1 MSAGDIDAQIAQLR
15 KCEPISESQV
25 KELCLKAREILVEEA
40 NVQYVDSPVTIC
52 GDIHG
57 QFWDLMELFEIA
69 GQCPSTNYLFMG
81 DFVDR
86 GFYSVET
93 FLLLLSLKVRYP
105 DRITLIRG
113 NHESR
118 QITQVYGFYDE
129 CLRKYGNVNVWRYC
143 CEVFDYLSLAAI
155 VDGRTFC
162 VHGGLSPMIQTIDE
176 IRSIDRKQEVP
187 HDGAMCD
194 LLWSDPDDIDSWN
207 ISPRGAGFLFGS
219 EVVRQFVHAND
230 LDLIARAHQL
240 VLEGY
245 KIMFD
250 NSIVTVW
257 SAPNYCYRC
266 GNVASVLN
274 LEESGEQVYK
284 TFEAAPQLDF
294 HGLNLSPLVFS
305 RQSTMATLIPPPR
318 RKKAK
323 TAHEEESK
331 QDSAIDAPSVVVQFT
346 SADDGS
352 NLGPAVNLPADTP
365 REALEVLVNQLKGSS
380 DDPVPFSFH
389 LDVEH
394 INENVKPEEKALKAS
409 RLPIST
415 NILADALSQK
425 SITTY
430 GLSTEDTF
438 KIICHSSPILCAA
451 FSPTGNMLATGGGDC
466 TARLWDLNTETP
478 KHTLVGHPSFVLCVE
493 WEPRE
498 RMLASGSKDGSLRL
512 WDPRTG
518 SAIGGALTGHTKWVT
533 SIAWEPAHLNAKNP
547 RFATSSKDSTV
558 KVWSSDTRRLEYTLG
573 GHTASVN
580 VVKWSGEGVLYTASQ
595 DRSIKVWS
603 SDGKLIRS
611 LNEHAHWVNT
621 LALSTDFVL
630 RTGPFDWRGSKPSS
644 DEETL
649 KMAKERYDGLVKRAS
664 ELVISGS
671 DDHTLYLWSPLTS
684 KKSIARLTGHQ
695 KQVNHVVFS
704 PDSRLIASASFDNG
718 IKLWDGRTGK
728 FVASL
733 RGHVAPVYRIAW
745 SADSRM
751 LISAS
756 KDSTLKIWDLKTN
769 KIRVDLPG
777 HTDEVYCVDFV
788 ADKVVSG
795 GRDCTVKMQQ
805 EQEWVPGVAF
815 ATQHKDSPTS
825 PQTSNSRNQ
834 TPSTENVASRVRS
847 KLNDGLGLDDFIRG
861 PEHLDDAIQSAK
873 EDKEDKE
880 RVQLGK
886 TGEPRLPDWLRSAP
900 GATVPTSKSY
910 KKIKNDLR
918 GLGLHTVCEEARCPN
933 IGECWGGSTS
943 DNAEERAHAT
953 ATIMLMGDTC
963 TRACRFCSVKTSKA
977 PPPLDPHEPE
987 NTAEAISRWG
997 IGYVVLTSVDRD
1009 DLVDGG
1015 SKHFASTIMKIKQ
1028 KSPNMLVEA
1037 LTGDFHGS
1045 LDSVKTLAMSGLDVY
1060 AHNVETVPEC
1070 TPFVR
1075 DRRASFEQSLKVLQV
1090 AKEERGGLNNP
1101 KVEGMQGLVTK
1112 TSIMLGVGETDEMV
1126 VNALRRLRDADVD
1139 VVTFGQY
1146 MRPTKRH
1153 MKVDRYVH
1161 PDEFE
1166 QWKRVAEE
1174 MGFLYVA
1181 SGPLV
1186 RSSYKAG
1193 EFFIENVL
1201 RGSKK
1206 ANVKKAVAELSS
1218 AESPLKSKE
1227 NDKGELVDLY
1237 VPRKCHATGRL
1248 ITPKDHTSTQ
1258 ISIAQVDANGK
1269 MTDGREFIA
1278 LSGDVR
1284 AMGEADDSINR
1295 LATERGLLRNVF
1307 SYAK

>member
-1 MSAGDIDAQIAQLR
+1 
-15 KCEPISESQV
+15 
-25 KELCLKAREILVEEA
+25 
-40 NVQYVDSPVTIC
+40 
-52 GDIHG
+52 
-57 QFWDLMELFEIA
+57 
-69 GQCPSTNYLFMG
+69 
-81 DFVDR
+81 
-86 GFYSVET
+86 
-93 FLLLLSLKVRYP
+93 
-105 DRITLIRG
+105 
-113 NHESR
+113 
-118 QITQVYGFYDE
+118 
-129 CLRKYGNVNVWRYC
+129 
-143 CEVFDYLSLAAI
+143 
-155 VDGRTFC
+155 
-162 VHGGLSPMIQTIDE
+162 
-176 IRSIDRKQEVP
+176 
-187 HDGAMCD
+187 
-194 LLWSDPDDIDSWN
+194 
-207 ISPRGAGFLFGS
+207 
-219 EVVRQFVHAND
+219 
-230 LDLIARAHQL
+230 
-240 VLEGY
+240 
-245 KIMFD
+245 
-250 NSIVTVW
+250 
-257 SAPNYCYRC
+257 
-266 GNVASVLN
+266 
-274 LEESGEQVYK
+274 
-284 TFEAAPQLDF
+284 
-294 HGLNLSPLVFS
+294 
-305 RQSTMATLIPPPR
+305 MATLIPPPR

-323 TAHEEESK
+323 TSHE
-331 QDSAIDAPSVVVQFT
+331 DSSNTENSIEAPSVVVQFT

-389 LDVEH
+389 LDLGDV
-394 INENVKPEEKALKAS
+394 NQNVNPEEQKLQAS
-409 RLPIST
+409 RLPISN
-415 NILADALSQK
+415 NILTDALSQK
-425 SITTY
+425 NITTF

-438 KIICHSSPILCAA
+438 KIICEPQAVFRVRPATRCSSTLSGHSSPILCAS
-451 FSPTGNMLATGGGDC
+451 FSPTGRMLATGGGDC
-466 TARLWDLNTETP
+466 TARLWDLDTELP

-512 WDPRTG
+512 WDPKTG
-518 SAIGGALTGHTKWVT
+518 SAIGGALKGHTKWIT
-533 SIAWEPAHLNAKNP
+533 SIAWEPTHLNAKNP
-547 RFATSSKDSTV
+547 RFATSSKDATV

-573 GHTASVN
+573 GHTGSVN
-580 VVKWSGEGVLYTASQ
+580 IVKWSGENVLYTASQ

-630 RTGPFDWRGSKPSS
+630 RTGPFDWRGSKPNS
-644 DEETL
+644 DEEAMA
-649 KMAKERYDGLVKRAS
+649 MAKERYDSLVKRAP

-671 DDHTLYLWSPLTS
+671 DDHTLYLWSPLAQ

-704 PDSRLIASASFDNG
+704 PDSRYIASASFDNG

-728 FVASL
+728 FIASL

-795 GRDCTVKMQQ
+795 GRDCTVKILIERQAIAICNK
-805 EQEWVPGVAF
+805 PLTRSL
-815 ATQHKDSPTS
+815 ATQHKQLPPRSDKD
-825 PQTSNSRNQ
+825 
-834 TPSTENVASRVRS
+834 TESVANRVRR
-847 KLNDGLGLDDFIRG
+847 KLNDGLGLDDFLKG
-861 PEHLDDAIQSAK
+861 PEHLTEAIESVKNEK
-873 EDKEDKE
+873 EE

-886 TGEPRLPDWLRSAP
+886 TGEPRLPEWLRSSP
-900 GATVPTSKSY
+900 GEAVPTSNSY
-910 KKIKNDLR
+910 KKIKKDLR

-933 IGECWGGSTS
+933 IGDCWGGSTS
-943 DNAEERAHAT
+943 DDPNERAHAT

-963 TRACRFCSVKTSKA
+963 TRACRFCSVKTSRA

-1015 SKHFASTIMKIKQ
+1015 SHHFASTIRKIKQ

-1037 LTGDFHGS
+1037 LTGDFHGNM
-1045 LDSVKTLAMSGLDVY
+1045 DSARTLAMSGLDVY

-1075 DRRASFEQSLKVLQV
+1075 DRRASFEQSIKVLET
-1090 AKEERGGLNNP
+1090 AKEVRGGLQNP
-1101 KVEGMQGLVTK
+1101 KVKGMQGLVTK
-1112 TSIMLGVGETDEMV
+1112 TSIMLGVGETEEMI
-1126 VNALRRLRDADVD
+1126 VNSLKRLRRADVD

-1166 QWKRVAEE
+1166 KWKNVAEE

-1186 RSSYKAG
+1186 RSSYK
-1193 EFFIENVL
+1193 
-1201 RGSKK
+1201 R
-1206 ANVKKAVAELSS
+1206 SS
-1218 AESPLKSKE
+1218 QQ

-1248 ITPKDHTSTQ
+1248 ITPKDHTSVQ
-1258 ISIAQVDANGK
+1258 LSVAQVDANGK

-1307 SYAK
+1307 TYAK